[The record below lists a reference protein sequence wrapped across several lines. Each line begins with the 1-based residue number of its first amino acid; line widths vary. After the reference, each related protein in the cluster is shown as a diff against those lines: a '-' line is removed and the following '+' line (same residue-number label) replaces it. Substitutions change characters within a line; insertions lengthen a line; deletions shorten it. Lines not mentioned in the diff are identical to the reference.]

1 MPDGDM
7 IDLPA
12 EIERLE
18 RAHDERAKRESWH
31 AINPHDDYPGDDP
44 FGNYGDREVTPRFA
58 EIKRK
63 MVSLDAI
70 TAVLAVNYLVKNW
83 LSSGGLSVLFGPS
96 NAGKTFVALGIAMHV
111 AAGEPWMG
119 CKVNQGPV
127 FYIAAEGGAGVL
139 NRLAAFKLEN
149 PHMAGAPFTLLPIG
163 VDLHASGD
171 AKIIASLLS
180 EAKPVLIVVDTLARS
195 IGEGD
200 ENTAK
205 DTAMFVRNCDLMREL
220 TGAHVMIIHHTGK
233 DEDRGARGSSAL
245 RAAVDTEILVSSAHT
260 ITSQKQR
267 DMVTPQP
274 LHFALRSVRLGFD
287 EDGDPVTSA
296 VLDQSDKPIPI
307 RKPLTGKNQVAMTAL
322 TDALRDYGCTGIG
335 GEYPTSCPVVAVEHW
350 RDACAAHGLTTG
362 ASESAARTAFMR
374 AKTKLIDMDEVREFG
389 GHVWKVR
396 DDV

>member
-1 MPDGDM
+1 VS
-7 IDLPA
+7 DLTSEELA
-12 EIERLE
+12 SLE
-18 RAHDERAKRESWH
+18 AMSEEYRGEAGAGRKAD
-31 AINPHDDYPGDDP
+31 
-44 FGNYGDREVTPRFA
+44 
-58 EIKRK
+58 IKRRLLR
-63 MVSLDAI
+63 LDEI
-70 TAVLAVNYLVKNW
+70 GPVLSVNYLVKSWITVN
-83 LSSGGLSVLFGPS
+83 GLSVLFGPS

-111 AAGEPWMG
+111 ASGEPWMG
-119 CKVNQGPV
+119 CKVNPGPV
-127 FYIAAEGGAGVL
+127 LYIAAEGGAGVL

-171 AKIIASLLS
+171 AKIIAALLKDTRP
-180 EAKPVLIVVDTLARS
+180 ALIVVDTLARS

-245 RAAVDTEILVSSAHT
+245 RAAVDTEILVSSAHS

-267 DMVTPQP
+267 DMVAPDP
-274 LHFALRSVRLGFD
+274 LHFTLRSVRLGFD

-296 VLDQSDKPIPI
+296 VMEQSDKPVPI

-322 TDALRDYGCTGIG
+322 TDALRDYGQTGLG
-335 GEYPTSCPVVAVEHW
+335 GEYPTSCQVVAAEHW

-362 ASESAARTAFMR
+362 ASEAAGRVAFKR
-374 AKTKLIDMDEVREFG
+374 AKDKLVDLNEVREFN

>member
-1 MPDGDM
+1 MTDVDDRIAALAREQEGRTFNPFGPDWVPD
-7 IDLPA
+7 
-12 EIERLE
+12 
-18 RAHDERAKRESWH
+18 
-31 AINPHDDYPGDDP
+31 DDP
-44 FGNYGDREVTPRFA
+44 FGTSGERQVSPRA
-58 EIKRK
+58 AQIKRK
-63 MVSLDAI
+63 MVNLDAI
-70 TAVLAVNYLVKNW
+70 TAVLDVNYLIKGW
-83 LSSGGLSVLFGPS
+83 LSVNGLSVIYGPS
-96 NAGKTFVALGIAMHV
+96 HAGKTFVAISLAMHL

-139 NRLAAFKLEN
+139 NRLAAFKSEF

-171 AKIIASLLS
+171 AKIIASLLTDT
-180 EAKPVLIVVDTLARS
+180 KPALIVVDTLARS

-220 TGAHVMIIHHTGK
+220 TGANVLIIHHTGK

-267 DMVTPQP
+267 DMVAPDP
-274 LHFALRSVRLGFD
+274 LHFTLRSVCLGLD

-296 VLDQSDKPIPI
+296 VVEQADKPLPI
-307 RKPLTGKNQVAMTAL
+307 RKPLTGKNQVAMAAL
-322 TDALRDYGCTGIG
+322 TDALRDFGREGMG
-335 GEYPTSCPVVAVEHW
+335 GEHPSSCPVVAVEHW